1 MISFYISANSHKR
14 QIIVRTL
21 SDKIREEALKKSWN
35 LEQLKRQS
43 MRIKSALHGTAELS
57 GEA

>member
-1 MISFYISANSHKR
+1 MISFYICANSHKR

-21 SDKIREEALKKSWN
+21 SDIIREKALKRSWN

-43 MRIKSALHGTAELS
+43 MRIMSALHGAAELS

>member
-1 MISFYISANSHKR
+1 MR

-43 MRIKSALHGTAELS
+43 MRIKSALHGAAELS